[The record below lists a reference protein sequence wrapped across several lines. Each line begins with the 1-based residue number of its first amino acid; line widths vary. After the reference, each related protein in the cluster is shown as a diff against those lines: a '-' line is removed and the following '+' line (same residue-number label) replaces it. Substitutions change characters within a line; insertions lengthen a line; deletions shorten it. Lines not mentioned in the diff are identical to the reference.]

1 MPAIDQCHLQM
12 VRALRK
18 AGWMVDEKPYVLR
31 LTSGR
36 RLFVDIKAQ
45 YDQNEIIIVE
55 VKCFVDN
62 QVEELYTAIG
72 QYMVYRNLLRRLNIQ
87 KQIYLAIPVTAYYGI
102 VEELAAEVVQ
112 EARIKLILV
121 DIEHEVIERWSE

>member
-1 MPAIDQCHLQM
+1 MPAIDQCHDQIT
-12 VRALRK
+12 RALRK
-18 AGWMVDEKPYVLR
+18 AGWTVDAKPYVLR

-45 YDQNEIIIVE
+45 YEQNEIIVVE

-72 QYMVYRNLLRRLNIQ
+72 QYLVYRNVLQRLKIHRP
-87 KQIYLAIPVTAYYGI
+87 IYLALPVTAYYGI
-102 VEELAAEVVQ
+102 VDELAIEIIQ
-112 EARIKLILV
+112 EAKIKLIVV
-121 DIEHEVIERWSE
+121 DIKNEVIEQWKE

>member
-1 MPAIDQCHLQM
+1 MPAIDQCHEQM

-18 AGWMVDEKPYVLR
+18 AGWTVDEKPYVLR

-45 YDQNEIIIVE
+45 HDQNEIIVVE

-62 QVEELYTAIG
+62 LVEELYTAIG
-72 QYMVYRNLLRRLNIQ
+72 QYLVYRNLLRRLNIHR
-87 KQIYLAIPVTAYYGI
+87 QIYLAIPVTAYYGI
-102 VEELAAEVVQ
+102 VEELAVEIVQ
-112 EARIKLILV
+112 EAKIKLIVV
-121 DIEHEVIERWSE
+121 DIENEVIEQWKE